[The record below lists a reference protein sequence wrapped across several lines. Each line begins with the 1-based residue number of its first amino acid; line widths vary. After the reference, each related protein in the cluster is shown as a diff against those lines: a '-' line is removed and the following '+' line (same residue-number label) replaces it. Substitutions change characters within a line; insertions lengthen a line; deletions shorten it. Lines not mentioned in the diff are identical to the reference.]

1 MNYGRYQIQREIGKG
16 SMGIVFEAHD
26 PNLDLM
32 VALKVLRHDR
42 VVSDAF
48 VRRFLVEAK
57 ALGRLDNPN
66 IVRVYNVDE
75 DGGTVYIAMEFIEGE
90 SLDDAMRRKRFR
102 PEEIVE
108 LGATVAE
115 TLDYAHRKGIVHRD
129 IKPSNILLRSDG
141 RLKITDFGIAHVE
154 DPSGLAQTQAG
165 EILGTPA
172 YMSPEQVLGR
182 PADGRS
188 DLFSLG
194 IILYEMSTGSRP
206 FKGENLAAIFHAI
219 TSDEPPA
226 ADKRNPAISA
236 ELSRVIMR
244 CLRKTPEER
253 FATGSALGAA
263 LRGCLIA
270 KAAGEERGPLVLSFL
285 KRNFVLTLLGI
296 VITAGSL
303 GGLIYHFSGL
313 KKGSPEVAARSGG
326 AILPP
331 AEEPERKAGPDGK
344 STQAG
349 AEIVTDSGPK
359 EERPAT
365 LEALVAKRQVQ
376 PAEKPERKGSAAVER
391 APAKPEAVTKDKSK
405 GKAAARQEASTG
417 KNEVQA
423 AAVRSEKPGE
433 GRLVRGVV
441 AEGACAI
448 PGMSSEQSQFIALQ
462 KARAVSIEKATGVR
476 VASSSLVQDGTIL
489 ADLIRTY
496 FRGFIVKEKVE
507 WLPISQ
513 NQVSPDRPPIPEYR
527 VRINADVAI
536 PEGVAR
542 PTGLSAKL
550 NSRLF
555 RKGEKARLEIVTEK
569 ESRVAVFN
577 FTADDQVVMLFPHI
591 FEKENMTSPG
601 KPFKFPPEGSRLDLL
616 MQPLPSHPKDT
627 EAFFVVAVGK
637 EDGVDYMATF
647 GVIPMPFAT
656 FFERYAKIAS
666 RAEEVILPYVV
677 EGNE

>member
-1 MNYGRYQIQREIGKG
+1 VKYGRYQIQREIGKG
-16 SMGIVFEAHD
+16 SMGIVFQAHD

-102 PEEIVE
+102 TEEIAE

-154 DPSGLAQTQAG
+154 DPSGITQTQAG

-182 PADGRS
+182 PTDGRS

-219 TSDEPPA
+219 TTDEPNA
-226 ADKRNPAISA
+226 VDKVNTDIPP
-236 ELSRVIMR
+236 ELSGVIMR
-244 CLRKTPEER
+244 CLRKMPHDR
-253 FATGSALGAA
+253 YATGTALATA
-263 LRGCLIA
+263 LRGCVQA
-270 KAAGEERGPLVLSFL
+270 KAAEEGKGSPVPSVFKKYLV
-285 KRNFVLTLLGI
+285 VTLLGI
-296 VITAGSL
+296 VLMAGSL
-303 GGLIYHFSGL
+303 GGIVYYYSGL
-313 KKGSPEVAARSGG
+313 KKGSPEGAAKPVGG
-326 AILPP
+326 ILPP
-331 AEEPERKAGPDGK
+331 AERPERNVGLDGKGAPAGP
-344 STQAG
+344 
-349 AEIVTDSGPK
+349 EIVTDSGPK
-359 EERPAT
+359 EERPTT
-365 LEALVAKRQVQ
+365 LEAMVAKRQIR
-376 PAEKPERKGSAAVER
+376 PAEKPEKKGSVVVES
-391 APAKPEAVTKDKSK
+391 APVKPEAATKDRAK
-405 GKAAARQEASTG
+405 GKASARQEASTG
-417 KNEVQA
+417 KNEGQA
-423 AAVRSEKPGE
+423 AAVRSGKPGE

-448 PGMSSEQSQFIALQ
+448 PGLGSEQSQFVALQ

-496 FRGFIVKEKVE
+496 FRGFIVREKVE
-507 WLPISQ
+507 WLPISH

-527 VRINADVAI
+527 VRIHADVAI

-542 PTGLSAKL
+542 PSGLSAKL
-550 NSRLF
+550 NKRLF

-577 FTADDQVVMLFPHI
+577 FTADDRVVMLFPHP
-591 FEKENMTSPG
+591 FEKENATSPG
-601 KPFKFPPEGSRLDLL
+601 KPLKFPPEGSRLDLL
-616 MQPLPSHPKDT
+616 MQALPGHPKDT

-637 EDGVDYMATF
+637 EDGVDYMAAF
-647 GVIPMPFAT
+647 GVIPMPFTA
-656 FFERYAKIAS
+656 FFERYTKIAP

-677 EGNE
+677 EGGE